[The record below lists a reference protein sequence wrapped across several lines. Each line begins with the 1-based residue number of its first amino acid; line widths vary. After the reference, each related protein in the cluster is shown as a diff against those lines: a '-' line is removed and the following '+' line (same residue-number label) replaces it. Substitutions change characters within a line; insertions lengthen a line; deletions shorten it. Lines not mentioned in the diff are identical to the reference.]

1 MHFDAA
7 SFVPCAAIGHLVK
20 DGSRRRAPYR
30 LAEKLTQSTTDAE
43 RTGKSTPAGSQH
55 NAESSQRKAKSYQH
69 NTVSSQHNVMSSQ
82 HNAASSQR
90 NAPVL
95 ADAELLAI
103 AALARGK
110 AWLPPSQ
117 MKELIRQLCERRS
130 LTVARIAGLLNPYPE
145 GIRNRFLS
153 EMVPEGSLLTIHP
166 DRTRPAQADR
176 TNSAGTV
183 QSLLKTLRQ
192 RGHARLV
199 GRTKAGL
206 WFPDLECDSKGD

>member
-1 MHFDAA
+1 M
-7 SFVPCAAIGHLVK
+7 
-20 DGSRRRAPYR
+20 
-30 LAEKLTQSTTDAE
+30 
-43 RTGKSTPAGSQH
+43 
-55 NAESSQRKAKSYQH
+55 
-69 NTVSSQHNVMSSQ
+69 
-82 HNAASSQR
+82 SSQR

-103 AALARGK
+103 AAPARGK
-110 AWLPPSQ
+110 ARLPPSQ

-130 LTVARIAGLLNPYPE
+130 LTVARIAGLLNRHPE

-166 DRTRPAQADR
+166 DPTRPAQADR

-206 WFPDLECDSKGD
+206 WFQDLECDSKGD

>member
-1 MHFDAA
+1 MT
-7 SFVPCAAIGHLVK
+7 
-20 DGSRRRAPYR
+20 R
-30 LAEKLTQSTTDAE
+30 LAEDAKG
-43 RTGKSTPAGSQH
+43 TGESTPTGSQH
-55 NAESSQRKAKSYQH
+55 YVKSFQHSAVSSQHNDGSSQRKAKSSHH
-69 NTVSSQHNVMSSQ
+69 NAEGSQHND
-82 HNAASSQR
+82 
-90 NAPVL
+90 PVL

-103 AALARGK
+103 AAPARGK
-110 AWLPPSQ
+110 ARLPPSQ

-130 LTVARIAGLLNPYPE
+130 LTVARIAGLLNRHPE

-183 QSLLKTLRQ
+183 QSLLNTLRQ

-206 WFPDLECDSKGD
+206 WFPDLEHDSKGD

>member
-1 MHFDAA
+1 MT
-7 SFVPCAAIGHLVK
+7 
-20 DGSRRRAPYR
+20 R
-30 LAEKLTQSTTDAE
+30 LAEDAE
-43 RTGKSTPAGSQH
+43 GTGESTHAGSQHSAESSQH
-55 NAESSQRKAKSYQH
+55 NAESSQRNDESSQRKAK
-69 NTVSSQHNVMSSQ
+69 SSQ
-82 HNAASSQR
+82 HNAESSQR

-103 AALARGK
+103 ATPARGK
-110 AWLPPSQ
+110 ARLPSSQ

-130 LTVARIAGLLNPYPE
+130 LTVARIAGLLNRHPE